1 MLGRNRERHRSR
13 FSLIRQDEVIVFTI
27 HMGLRTA
34 SSSRSHRDASHDP
47 VEDGNE
53 RMLARLIRVVGM
65 PRIDYTCLRFAM
77 VMCHYLK
84 K

>member
-1 MLGRNRERHRSR
+1 MSGTVVA
-13 FSLIRQDEVIVFTI
+13 FSNQADEVIVFTI
-27 HMGLRTA
+27 HMSLRKA

-65 PRIDYTCLRFAM
+65 PRIDFTCLRFSM
-77 VMCHYLK
+77 VMYHYLK
-84 K
+84 NK